1 VKSVRFARGA
11 ALADICAHRL
21 ALVLVTLFPCRG
33 MCYNR
38 PRRGTCREARGGTGS
53 AGACG
58 ERTFAGCA
66 ARGTARS
73 CPVWRRFAILSRLF
87 PAAGIAALQTGL
99 RGVRL
104 LHVLRGLLL

>member
-1 VKSVRFARGA
+1 V
-11 ALADICAHRL
+11 L
-21 ALVLVTLFPCRG
+21 LVLFPCRG

-38 PRRGTCREARGGTGS
+38 PRRGTSREARGGAGW

-58 ERTFAGCA
+58 ERIFAVRAATEGGCPTG
-66 ARGTARS
+66 R
-73 CPVWRRFAILSRLF
+73 CFAILSRLL

-104 LHVLRGLLL
+104 LHVLRGLLLICFAGPARLPLEPRSTRR